1 MPLDTAPPP
10 PSLGCRGVSVFVR
23 LIPGPL
29 CRAEIMG
36 RNRHLMAG
44 LINVGR
50 EASAKIQL
58 KVTIYLKDVKKW
70 KKDKN

>member
-1 MPLDTAPPP
+1 
-10 PSLGCRGVSVFVR
+10 
-23 LIPGPL
+23 
-29 CRAEIMG
+29 MG